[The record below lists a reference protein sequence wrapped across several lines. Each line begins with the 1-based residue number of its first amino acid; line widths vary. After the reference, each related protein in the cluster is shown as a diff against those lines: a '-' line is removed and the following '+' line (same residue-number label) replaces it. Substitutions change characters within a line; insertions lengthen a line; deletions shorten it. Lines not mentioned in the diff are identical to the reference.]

1 MEQKCSGNLEHI
13 NAEETNPG
21 WSLQF
26 KGEKNLHNYDREKEK
41 KDKIC
46 LKSEAVTLKKEGYRV
61 SGAGVGEL
69 G

>member
-1 MEQKCSGNLEHI
+1 MQKRQIPAGAS
-13 NAEETNPG
+13 
-21 WSLQF
+21 SVR
-26 KGEKNLHNYDREKEK
+26 KKNLHNYDREKEK

-46 LKSEAVTLKKEGYRV
+46 LKSEAVMLKKEGYRV